1 MGFELEANC
10 GLTEP
15 IIEAES
21 LIKDMVEQEILA
33 GERVEQ
39 DAPSHEVHV
48 TPNEI
53 METNEVVIPSQD
65 GVIKRKGGR
74 PTKAQQEL
82 NQALRSEKLAKQLA
96 DNPPTRSSS
105 RLKNKSPEEEG

>member
-1 MGFELEANC
+1 
-10 GLTEP
+10 
-15 IIEAES
+15 
-21 LIKDMVEQEILA
+21 MVEQEILA

-53 METNEVVIPSQD
+53 MEPSQD